1 MDAPAW
7 TVALHFDKRGDI
19 TDAITRDNNFV
30 TIGSG
35 FSEFWYP
42 NFPILPIGLAD
53 HPATV

>member
-35 FSEFWYP
+35 FSEF
-42 NFPILPIGLAD
+42 
-53 HPATV
+53 